1 MPATTCLSGRC
12 TRYFSGATIK
22 LAARVAAASALALSL
37 LGVQA
42 GAAEISLLSAAAMQS
57 VLPET
62 VADFERGSPGT
73 PVQPAE
79 PVAAFTAFL
88 QSHRCATSSEPR
100 GCNPALAATDSAHP
114 LIAGVRT

>member
-12 TRYFSGATIK
+12 TRYFSGGTIK

-57 VLPET
+57 VLKET
-62 VADFERGSPGT
+62 AADFERGSAGT

-79 PVAAFTAFL
+79 PAAAFTAFL
-88 QSHRCATSSEPR
+88 QSPQMRDVIRAKGMQPGPDREE
-100 GCNPALAATDSAHP
+100 
-114 LIAGVRT
+114 